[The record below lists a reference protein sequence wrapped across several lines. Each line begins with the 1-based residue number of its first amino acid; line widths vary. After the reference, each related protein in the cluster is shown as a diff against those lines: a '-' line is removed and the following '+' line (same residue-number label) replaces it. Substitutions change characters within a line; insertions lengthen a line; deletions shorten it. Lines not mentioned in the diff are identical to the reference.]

1 MITMF
6 LKGGQGDPAKEYEVI
21 ANQTSV
27 MRFMLFWAMVTPPWM
42 LFVKPLLLKKE
53 WEKTHNVK
61 RQKVNSG
68 GDYEL
73 ARVSNSRSG
82 FDEESERLHTD
93 EI

>member
-1 MITMF
+1 MINMF

-27 MRFMLFWAMVTPPWM
+27 MRFMLFWAMITPPLM
-42 LFVKPLLLKKE
+42 LFVKPFMMKKE
-53 WEKTHNVK
+53 WEKKHNSK
-61 RQKVNSG
+61 MQKVKSG

-73 ARVSNSRSG
+73 AGIQNSRSG
-82 FDEESERLHTD
+82 FDEEDERLNTD